1 LRARRA
7 WQSRCWFEIASSL
20 KAPRNDPLGANVN
33 YNVLLVIS
41 THLAELYDVE
51 TRVLNQAVKRN
62 ISRFPEDFMFQLNSS
77 ESELLVSQN
86 VILHK
91 KYFGGS
97 LPYAFTE
104 QDVMLLGVSASA
116 ISKIFSEKEP
126 PRLFQLSQQSPFH
139 YERLKSYP
147 GTILYNGLPQLTRC
161 VYGQN
166 GYWICL
172 ACCVHD
178 INCENA
184 FSYEKD
190 SSQSSSFFL
199 FDFLTQIE

>member
-1 LRARRA
+1 
-7 WQSRCWFEIASSL
+7 
-20 KAPRNDPLGANVN
+20 
-33 YNVLLVIS
+33 
-41 THLAELYDVE
+41 
-51 TRVLNQAVKRN
+51 
-62 ISRFPEDFMFQLNSS
+62 M
-77 ESELLVSQN
+77 SQN
-86 VILHK
+86 VTPHK

-104 QDVMLLGVSASA
+104 QGVMLLGVSASA
-116 ISKIFSEKEP
+116 ISKIFSEEEP
-126 PRLFQLSQQSPFH
+126 LRLFQLSQQSPFH
-139 YERLKSYP
+139 YERLESYP
-147 GTILYNGLPQLTRC
+147 GTILFNGLPQLERRA
-161 VYGQN
+161 YGQN

-190 SSQSSSFFL
+190 LSQLSSFFL